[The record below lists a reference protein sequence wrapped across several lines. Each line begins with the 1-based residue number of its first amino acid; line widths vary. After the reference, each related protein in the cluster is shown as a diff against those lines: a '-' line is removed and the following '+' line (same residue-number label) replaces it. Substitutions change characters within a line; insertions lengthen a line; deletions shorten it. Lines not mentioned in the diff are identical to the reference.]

1 MLARGAWAAGVA
13 SVPAARVR
21 VRCGMRLAIHWW
33 ILIALG
39 LGIASGLAINQ
50 LWTNQ
55 TWELIGVNAPA
66 AWLAHEVPT
75 DPRVNADAGTA
86 AWVVRFGIELTQ
98 FIADLFVRCLR
109 FVAVPIVLFSL
120 IAAAAGLGNF
130 RTLGRIGGRTVA
142 LFLATAVVAVVLG
155 LVLANVFK
163 PGASISVETRQ
174 LLMAGQEQAAQAS
187 IANAQRVSGVW
198 AMLLELVP
206 RNPFDA
212 LARGDMLQ
220 IVTFALVLGMG
231 LTLLPRERSGPVVAV
246 FETLNEVMIGVV
258 HALMRVAPVAV
269 FCLIVPV
276 IAKLGTDVLQAL
288 ALYCVVFAG
297 GLAILLFVEYPLLVK
312 VLGRYPLGRFF
323 RGMSPAMLTAF
334 STSSSAATLPVT
346 MDCVQGR
353 LGVSK
358 RVTSFT
364 CSVGATINMDGTA
377 LYLAMATVFI
387 AQLYGIELTFPQQ
400 ASIVLAAVLAAIGSP
415 GLPSASI
422 VFLVVIL
429 ENLNIPPAGIAVVL
443 GVDALLDRLR
453 TVVNVAGDAVTA
465 VIVARSEDELESA

>member
-1 MLARGAWAAGVA
+1 MPESW
-13 SVPAARVR
+13 PRVTLPT
-21 VRCGMRLAIHWW
+21 MRLAIHWW
-33 ILIALG
+33 ILIALA
-39 LGIASGLAINQ
+39 LGVLTGLALNQ
-50 LWTNQ
+50 FWTSS
-55 TWELIGVNAPA
+55 TWLMVGVSAPGD
-66 AWLAHEVPT
+66 WLAHAAPK
-75 DPRVNADAGTA
+75 DPRVNADAGVV
-86 AWVVRFGIELTQ
+86 AWLIRFVIEANQ
-98 FIADLFVRCLR
+98 FIADLFIRCLR

-120 IAAAAGLGNF
+120 ISGAAGLGNF
-130 RTLGRIGGRTVA
+130 KTLGRIGGRTVA
-142 LFLATAVVAVVLG
+142 LFLVTAVFAVVLG

-163 PGASISVETRQ
+163 PGASISAETRQ

-187 IANAQRVSGVW
+187 IANAQKISGVW

-220 IVTFALVLGMG
+220 TITFALVVGMG
-231 LTLLPRERSGPVVAV
+231 LTLLPRERAGPVVAM

-276 IAKLGTDVLQAL
+276 VARLGTDVLQAL

-297 GLAILLFVEYPLLVK
+297 GLAVLLFIEYPLLVK
-312 VLGRYPLGRFF
+312 LLGRYPLGRFF
-323 RGMSPAMLTAF
+323 RGMTPAMLTAF

-346 MDCVQGR
+346 MDCVQER

-377 LYLAMATVFI
+377 LYLAMAAVFI
-387 AQLYGIELTFPQQ
+387 AQLYGIELSFAQQ
-400 ASIVLAAVLAAIGSP
+400 STIVLTAVLAAIGSP

-429 ENLNIPPAGIAVVL
+429 EDLNIPPAGIAVIL

-453 TVVNVAGDAVTA
+453 TVVNVAGDAVAA
-465 VIVARSEDELESA
+465 VVIGRAEGEIAPE